1 MVSLFG
7 RGFDSLQ
14 LHKVFRCWG
23 LTLVRALRP
32 KGQSDFVER
41 DSLQLHKKDY
51 NEIAKNPLES
61 NVTIGSLR
69 PETSAAK

>member
-1 MVSLFG
+1 V
-7 RGFDSLQ
+7 R
-14 LHKVFRCWG
+14 
-23 LTLVRALRP
+23 LTLVRVLC
-32 KGQSDFVER
+32 KQSDFVER